1 MNILRM
7 KCTKSTIFVFAMLL
21 TCISCSVS
29 REDQLQRRADRGDI
43 QAMMELAAA
52 NESLTGGGFIRK
64 PNTGKSKELYRK
76 AAALGHTPAMYVLSQ
91 FLSDSITNEER
102 VMWLKKG
109 AELGNKACLIEL
121 VNAYEQGL
129 YGLSRDPDEA
139 KGWQKKVRAACE
151 EELRQQGYSL
161 H

>member
-1 MNILRM
+1 MNVLRVVFDKSMLFLLAIL
-7 KCTKSTIFVFAMLL
+7 SI
-21 TCISCSVS
+21 CIACSIS

-109 AELGNKACLIEL
+109 AELGNGACVTELI
-121 VNAYEQGL
+121 NAY
-129 YGLSRDPDEA
+129 
-139 KGWQKKVRAACE
+139 CF
-151 EELRQQGYSL
+151 
-161 H
+161 

>member
-1 MNILRM
+1 MNFLRM

-21 TCISCSVS
+21 TGISCSVS

-76 AAALGHTPAMYVLSQ
+76 AAALGHAPAMYVLSQ

-121 VNAYEQGL
+121 VNAY
-129 YGLSRDPDEA
+129 
-139 KGWQKKVRAACE
+139 
-151 EELRQQGYSL
+151 
-161 H
+161 